1 MKELLQNILLENKS
15 LKVVH
20 RNIAKK
26 KNTLRIIARNKIS
39 TKVKNQMKSKLEPDK
54 ENIKVRYILKLK
66 IIDVMDLTYLHKFL
80 NLKQV

>member
-66 IIDVMDLTYLHKFL
+66 IIDVMDLT
-80 NLKQV
+80 

>member
-54 ENIKVRYILKLK
+54 ENIKVRYIL
-66 IIDVMDLTYLHKFL
+66 
-80 NLKQV
+80 NLKKY